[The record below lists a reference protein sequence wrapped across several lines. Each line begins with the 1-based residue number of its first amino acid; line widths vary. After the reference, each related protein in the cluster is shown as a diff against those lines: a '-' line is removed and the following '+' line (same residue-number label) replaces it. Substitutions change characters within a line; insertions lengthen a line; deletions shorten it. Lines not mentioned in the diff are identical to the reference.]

1 MKKVL
6 VADFETTIYEGQET
20 TEVWAAAAVE
30 IGTEEVEI
38 YHSIDEFFYSLVKM
52 KSNLLVYFHNVKFD
66 GSFLLDYFLVQKNF
80 KQSIDPLHSDVL
92 KDFQFKDD
100 KWMRHKEIKYNINH
114 MGQWYNI
121 KVKYGKYLIEFRDSV
136 KLLPFSVEQIGK
148 SFGTKHKKLSMEY
161 EGYRYAGCKITEEEA
176 EYIKN
181 DVLVVKEALEIMFE
195 DGHTKMTI
203 GACCMEEFK
212 KTSLINDLLPGG
224 IDAAMPNLYNV
235 EAPDYI
241 DAPSVGDYV
250 HKSYRGAWCYLV
262 PEKANKIIK
271 NGLTADVNSLYS
283 SMMSSESGNYYPFG
297 NAYFFKGEP
306 PKIAKENFYFIRIR
320 CRFKIRKN
328 YLPFIQ
334 IKGQPWYKGNENL
347 ITSDVWDKNTKKYY
361 RYARKGDDVV
371 EMKPELTLTMMDYKL
386 LHKHYHVYDE
396 EILDGCWFYKEIGI
410 FDEYI
415 DKYKKIKMESKGA
428 KRQEAKLFLNNL
440 YGKLAA
446 STRSSFKIAQVVEE
460 NGAKRLR
467 FITYDS
473 YDKEPGY
480 IPMGAAITSYSR
492 CFTITAAQ
500 KNYYGPNNRGFIYA
514 DTDSVHCD
522 LTEEELK
529 GIKKHHTEFNHW
541 SIESY
546 WDEAIFTRQKTYIEH
561 VTHVDGTPVEPYYD
575 VKCAGMPKSAKQYFI
590 WSMEGNCRVKDLLEM
605 PKDYA
610 KYIGTRKTLEDFK
623 VGLSVPG
630 KLLPK
635 RIPGG
640 IILVETPFVMR

>member
-6 VADFETTIYEGQET
+6 VADFETTVYEGQEK

-30 IGTEEVEI
+30 IGTEDVQI

-52 KSNLLVYFHNVKFD
+52 KTNLLVYFHNVKFD

-80 KQSIDPLHSDVL
+80 IQAIDPYHNDAL
-92 KDFQFKDD
+92 KDFKFKED

-121 KVKYGKYLIEFRDSV
+121 KVKYGKYMIEFRDSL

-148 SFGTKHKKLSMEY
+148 SFGTKHKKLNMEY
-161 EGYRYAGCKITEEEA
+161 EGYRYAGCKITDEEA

-181 DVLVVKEALEIMFE
+181 DVLVVKEALEIMFA

-203 GACCMEEFK
+203 GACCMDEFK
-212 KTSLINDLLPGG
+212 KTTLINELLPGG
-224 IDAAMPNLYNV
+224 MEAAMPNLYAE
-235 EAPDYI
+235 EAPFYTEAPTIGDYI
-241 DAPSVGDYV
+241 
-250 HKSYRGAWCYLV
+250 HKAYRGGWCYVV

-271 NGLTADVNSLYS
+271 NGLTADVNSLYP
-283 SMMSSESGNYYPFG
+283 SMMHSESGNYYPIG
-297 NAYFFKGEP
+297 NAYFFKGAP
-306 PKIAKENFYFIRIR
+306 PKIAKENFYYIRIR

-361 RYARKGDDVV
+361 RYARKEDEVV

-460 NGAKRLR
+460 NGVKRIR

-500 KNYYGPNNRGFIYA
+500 ENYYGPTKRGFIYA
-514 DTDSVHCD
+514 DTDSIHCD
-522 LTEEELK
+522 LKEEELK
-529 GIKKHHTEFNHW
+529 GIKKHSTEFNCW

-546 WDEAIFTRQKTYIEH
+546 WDVAIFTRQKTYVEH
-561 VTHVDGTPVEPYYD
+561 VVHVDGAPVEPYYD

-590 WSMEGNCRVKDLLEM
+590 WSMEGNCSVKDLLEM

-610 KYIGTRKTLEDFK
+610 KYVGKRKSLEDFK
-623 VGLSVPG
+623 IGLSVPG

>member
-6 VADFETTIYEGQET
+6 VADFETTVYEAQEK

-30 IGTEEVEI
+30 IGTEDVKI
-38 YHSIDEFFYSLVKM
+38 FHSIDEFFYSLVKM

-80 KQSIDPLHSDVL
+80 KQAIDTFHSDVL

-121 KVKYGKYLIEFRDSV
+121 KVKYGKYMIEFRDSL

-148 SFGTKHKKLSMEY
+148 SFGTKHKKLNMEY
-161 EGYRYAGCKITEEEA
+161 DGYRYAGCKITAEEA

-181 DVLVVKEALEIMFE
+181 DVLVVKEALEIMFD

-224 IDAAMPNLYNV
+224 IEAAMPNLYTE
-235 EAPDYI
+235 EAPFYTEAPTIGDYI
-241 DAPSVGDYV
+241 
-250 HKSYRGAWCYLV
+250 HKAYRGGWCYVV
-262 PEKANKIIK
+262 PEKANKVIQY
-271 NGLTADVNSLYS
+271 GLTADVNSLYP
-283 SMMSSESGNYYPFG
+283 SMMHSDSGNYYPIG
-297 NAYFFKGEP
+297 NPHFFQGKP
-306 PKIAKENFYFIRIR
+306 PKIAKENFYYIRIR

-334 IKGQPWYKGNENL
+334 IKGEPWYKGNENL
-347 ITSDVWDKNTKKYY
+347 ITSDVWDKNTQKYY
-361 RYARKGDDVV
+361 RYARKGDEVV

-386 LHKHYHVYDE
+386 LHKHYHVYEE

-460 NGAKRLR
+460 NGVKRIR
-467 FITYDS
+467 FITYVS

-492 CFTITAAQ
+492 CFTINAAQ
-500 KNYYGPNNRGFIYA
+500 KNYYGPYERGFIYA

-529 GIKKHHTEFNHW
+529 GIKKHPTEFNHW

-546 WDEAIFTRQKTYIEH
+546 WDKAIFTRQKTYVEH
-561 VTHVDGTPVEPYYD
+561 VTHVDGSPVEPYYD

-590 WSMEGNCRVKDLLEM
+590 WSMEGNCSVKDLLDM

-610 KYIGTRKTLEDFK
+610 KYIGNRRTLEDFK
-623 VGLSVPG
+623 IGLSVPG

-640 IILVETPFVMR
+640 LILVETPFVMR

>member
-6 VADFETTIYEGQET
+6 VADFETTVYAGQEK
-20 TEVWAAAAVE
+20 TEVWAAASVE
-30 IGTEEVEI
+30 IGTEDAQI

-52 KSNLLVYFHNVKFD
+52 KTNLLVYFHNIKFD
-66 GSFLLDYFLVQKNF
+66 GSFLLDYFIVQKNF
-80 KQSIDPLHSDVL
+80 KQAIDPFHSDVL

-121 KVKYGKYLIEFRDSV
+121 KVKYGKYMIEFRDSL

-148 SFGTKHKKLSMEY
+148 SFATKHKKLNMEY
-161 EGYRYAGCKITEEEA
+161 EGYRYAGCEITEEEA
-176 EYIKN
+176 QYIKN
-181 DVLVVKEALEIMFE
+181 DVLVVKEALEIMFS
-195 DGHTKMTI
+195 DGYTKMTI

-212 KTSLINDLLPGG
+212 KTALINDLLPGG

-297 NAYFFKGEP
+297 NAYFFKGAP
-306 PKIAKENFYFIRIR
+306 PDIAKENFYFIRIR

-361 RYARKGDDVV
+361 RYARKGDEVV
-371 EMKPELTLTMMDYKL
+371 EMKPELTITMMDYKL

-415 DKYKKIKMESKGA
+415 EKYKKIKMGSKGA
-428 KRQEAKLFLNNL
+428 KRQKAKLFLNNL

-460 NGAKRLR
+460 NGVKRIR

-500 KNYYGPNNRGFIYA
+500 KNYYGPNKRGFIYA

-529 GIKKHHTEFNHW
+529 GIKKHPTEFNHW

-546 WDEAIFTRQKTYIEH
+546 WDEAIFTRQKTYVEH
-561 VTHVDGTPVEPYYD
+561 VTHVDGNPVDPYYD

-590 WSMEGNCRVKDLLEM
+590 WSMEGNCSVKELLEM

-610 KYIGTRKTLEDFK
+610 KYIGSRKTLEDFK

>member
-1 MKKVL
+1 MKKVF
-6 VADFETTIYEGQET
+6 VADFETTVYEGQEK

-30 IGTEEVEI
+30 IGTEDAQI

-52 KSNLLVYFHNVKFD
+52 KTNLLVYFHNVKFD
-66 GSFLLDYFLVQKNF
+66 GSFLLDYFLIQKNF
-80 KQSIDPLHSDVL
+80 KQAIDPFHSDVL
-92 KDFQFKDD
+92 KDFKFKED

-114 MGQWYNI
+114 MGQWYQL
-121 KVKYGKYLIEFRDSV
+121 KVKYGKYLIEFRDSL

-148 SFGTKHKKLSMEY
+148 SFGTKHKKLNMEY

-181 DVLVVKEALEIMFE
+181 DVLVVKEALEIMFA

-203 GACCMEEFK
+203 GACCMDEFK
-212 KTSLINDLLPGG
+212 KTALINDLLPGG
-224 IDAAMPNLYNV
+224 MEASMPNLYNV
-235 EAPDYI
+235 DAPDYI

-250 HKSYRGAWCYLV
+250 HKAYRGAWCYLV
-262 PEKANKIIK
+262 PEKANKIIR

-283 SMMSSESGNYYPFG
+283 SMMHSESGNYYPFG
-297 NAYFFKGEP
+297 NAYFFNGAP
-306 PKIAKENFYFIRIR
+306 PKIAKENFYFIRIK

-328 YLPFIQ
+328 YLPFVQ

-361 RYARKGDDVV
+361 RYARKGDEVV
-371 EMKPELTLTMMDYKL
+371 EMKPELMLTMMDYKL
-386 LHKHYHVYDE
+386 LHKHYHVYEE

-460 NGAKRLR
+460 NGVKRIR

-480 IPMGAAITSYSR
+480 IPMGAAITSYAR

-500 KNYYGPNNRGFIYA
+500 KNYYGPNERGFIYA

-529 GIKKHHTEFNHW
+529 GIKKHPTEFNHW

-546 WDEAIFTRQKTYIEH
+546 WDEAIFTRQKTYVEH
-561 VTHVDGTPVEPYYD
+561 VTHVDGSPVEPYYD

-590 WSMEGNCRVKDLLEM
+590 WSMEGNCRVKDLLDM
-605 PKDYA
+605 PKEYA
-610 KYIGTRKTLEDFK
+610 KYIGNRKTLEDFK
-623 VGLSVPG
+623 IGLSVPG

>member
-6 VADFETTIYEGQET
+6 VADFETTVYEGQEK

-30 IGTEEVEI
+30 IGTEDVSI
-38 YHSIDEFFYSLVKM
+38 YHSIDEFFYALVKM
-52 KSNLLVYFHNVKFD
+52 KSNLLVYFHNIKFD

-80 KQSIDPLHSDVL
+80 KQAIDPFHSDIL
-92 KDFQFKDD
+92 KDFKFKED

-114 MGQWYNI
+114 MGQWYSL
-121 KVKYGKYLIEFRDSV
+121 KVKYGKYMIEFRDSL

-148 SFGTKHKKLSMEY
+148 SFGTKHKKLNMVY

-176 EYIKN
+176 DYIKN
-181 DVLVVKEALEIMFE
+181 DVLVVKEALETIFE

-203 GACCMEEFK
+203 GACCMDEFK
-212 KTSLINDLLPGG
+212 KTEVINTLLPGG
-224 IDAAMPNLYNV
+224 IEAAMPNLYSE
-235 EAPDYI
+235 EAPFYTEAPTIGDYI
-241 DAPSVGDYV
+241 
-250 HKSYRGAWCYLV
+250 HKAYRGGWCYVV
-262 PEKANKIIK
+262 PEKVNKVVPY
-271 NGLTADVNSLYS
+271 GLTADVNSLYP
-283 SMMSSESGNYYPFG
+283 SMMHSDSGNFYPIG
-297 NAYFFKGEP
+297 KPYFFKGEI
-306 PKIAKENFYFIRIR
+306 PKIAKENFYYIRIR

-334 IKGQPWYKGNENL
+334 IKGVPWYKGNENL
-347 ITSDVWDKNTKKYY
+347 ITSDVWDKNTKKYC
-361 RYARKGDDVV
+361 RYARKGDEVV
-371 EMKPELTLTMMDYKL
+371 EMKPELVLTMMDYKL

-440 YGKLAA
+440 YGKLAS

-460 NGAKRLR
+460 NGMKRIR

-500 KNYYGPNNRGFIYA
+500 KNYYGPNKRGFIYA
-514 DTDSVHCD
+514 DTDSIHCD
-522 LTEEELK
+522 LKEEEIK
-529 GIKKHHTEFNHW
+529 GIKKHSTEFNHW

-546 WDEAIFTRQKTYIEH
+546 WDEAIFTRQKTYVEH
-561 VTHVDGTPVEPYYD
+561 VTHVDGVPVEPYYD

-590 WSMEGNCRVKDLLEM
+590 WSMEGNCRVKDLLNM

-610 KYIGTRKTLEDFK
+610 KYVGARKTLEDFK
-623 VGLSVPG
+623 IGLSVPG